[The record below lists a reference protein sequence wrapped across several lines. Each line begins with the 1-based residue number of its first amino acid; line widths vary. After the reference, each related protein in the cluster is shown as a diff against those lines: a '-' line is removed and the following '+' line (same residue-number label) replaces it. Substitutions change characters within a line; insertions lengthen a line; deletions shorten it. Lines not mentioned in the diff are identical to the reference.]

1 MRLVIR
7 VLGLDLLDIDMT
19 TDVATDDEPGETT
32 AYPIGFAA
40 PPLVPLDL
48 DMPDR
53 E

>member
-19 TDVATDDEPGETT
+19 TEVATDEPGETT